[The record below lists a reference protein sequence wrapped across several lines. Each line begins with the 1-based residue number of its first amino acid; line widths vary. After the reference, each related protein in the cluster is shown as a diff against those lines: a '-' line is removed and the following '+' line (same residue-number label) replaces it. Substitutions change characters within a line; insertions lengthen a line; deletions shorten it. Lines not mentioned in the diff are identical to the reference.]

1 MPPKKRL
8 ASKTKFDAYA
18 IIETLKGKSIN
29 AKADWLYFIL
39 DRSRHGCRAFYRKYL
54 FEHIADTFS
63 FIAWI

>member
-39 DRSRHGCRAFYRKYL
+39 DRSRHGCRTFY
-54 FEHIADTFS
+54 
-63 FIAWI
+63 